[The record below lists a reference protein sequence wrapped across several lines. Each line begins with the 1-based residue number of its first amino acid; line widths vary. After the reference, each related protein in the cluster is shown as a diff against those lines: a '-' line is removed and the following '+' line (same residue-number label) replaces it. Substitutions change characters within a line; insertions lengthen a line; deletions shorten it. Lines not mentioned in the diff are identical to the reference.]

1 MQIFQSNEGDIKYE
15 KYIKYVV
22 IITCFIFLWYFL
34 WAMLTDISDNGRAVD
49 NLRNQLSTIREEQSR
64 TQRSLESVQSELD
77 ASRRTVDNLEESN
90 RNAQRAVDRIS
101 EANSRIADALN
112 RSTEINERGTE
123 LTRESEQRIGESRE
137 ILKAIR
143 QTKEEP

>member
-34 WAMLTDISDNGRAVD
+34 WAMLTDISDNGRAVG

-77 ASRRTVDNLEESN
+77 ASRRTVDSLEESN

-101 EANSRIADALN
+101 EANSRIKESLD
-112 RSTEINERGTE
+112 RSTEINKRSAE
-123 LTRESEQRIGESRE
+123 LIGDSEQRISESRR
-137 ILKAIR
+137 ILQEVRK
-143 QTKEEP
+143 TKEEP

>member
-1 MQIFQSNEGDIKYE
+1 MQIFQSNKGDIKYE

-49 NLRNQLSTIREEQSR
+49 SLREQLSTIREEQSR
-64 TQRSLESVQSELD
+64 TQKSLESVQYELD
-77 ASRRTVDNLEESN
+77 ASRRTVDSLEESN
-90 RNAQRAVDRIS
+90 RNAQRTVDRIS

-112 RSTEINERGTE
+112 RGTEINERSAE

>member
-101 EANSRIADALN
+101 EANSRIKESLD
-112 RSTEINERGTE
+112 RSTEINKRSAE
-123 LTRESEQRIGESRE
+123 LIGDSEQRISENRR
-137 ILKAIR
+137 ILQEVR